1 MCYNKDVVRTAT
13 LHIYEVSI
21 IKQKELKNKTTQK
34 TKKKG
39 RCKEWKVQVR
49 LQVRLQRLNIPRR

>member
-21 IKQKELKNKTTQK
+21 IKQQKLKNNTKK

-49 LQVRLQRLNIPRR
+49 LQVRLQRL

>member
-21 IKQKELKNKTTQK
+21 INNKNLKTTQK
-34 TKKKG
+34 MKKKG

-49 LQVRLQRLNIPRR
+49 LRVRLQRLNIPRR